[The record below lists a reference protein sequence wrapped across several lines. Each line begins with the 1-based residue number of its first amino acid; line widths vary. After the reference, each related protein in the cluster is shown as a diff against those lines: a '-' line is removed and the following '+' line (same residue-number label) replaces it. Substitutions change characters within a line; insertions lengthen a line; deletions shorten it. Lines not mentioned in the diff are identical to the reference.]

1 MKKIKSQT
9 QVVSILLIVGIAL
22 AAVATITPWSLNMI
36 QKRKDAKS
44 VEDVFNFFF
53 LLDSKIREVAVNGG
67 EQTLTLKVPGKI
79 TVYPY
84 RTDEI
89 TSNNITFSFT
99 SKVSNVAL
107 NEWISF
113 TPNNNK
119 TATLGVDN
127 FGVIQ
132 ARSQRQRDY
141 MKIDYSLWYRDL
153 LDRQT
158 NKLYRIKLSTS
169 NDQPIQTTNGFIKIQ
184 RGQTTTTQGLTI
196 TEVKIII

>member
-1 MKKIKSQT
+1 MKAQT
-9 QVVSILLIVGIAL
+9 QVVSVILVVGIAL

-36 QKRKDAKS
+36 QKRKDAKA

-67 EQTLTLKVPGKI
+67 EQTLMIKVPGKI
-79 TVYPY
+79 SVYPY
-84 RTDEI
+84 RDDQA

-113 TPNNNK
+113 TSNKNK
-119 TATLGVDN
+119 TATLGVDS

-132 ARSQRQRDY
+132 ARAQRQRDY
-141 MKIDYSLWYRDL
+141 MKMDYNLWYRDL
-153 LDRQT
+153 LDRQA
-158 NKLYRIKLSTS
+158 NRLYRIKLSTM
-169 NDQPIQTTNGFIKIQ
+169 NDQVVHSTNGFIRIQ
-184 RGQTTTTQGLTI
+184 RGEITTAQGLTI

>member
-1 MKKIKSQT
+1 MKAQT
-9 QVVSILLIVGIAL
+9 QVVSVILVVGIAL

-36 QKRKDAKS
+36 QKRKDAKA

-67 EQTLTLKVPGKI
+67 EQTLMIKVPGKI
-79 TVYPY
+79 SVYPY
-84 RTDEI
+84 ISEQA

-113 TPNNNK
+113 TPNKNK
-119 TATLGVDN
+119 TATLGVDS

-132 ARSQRQRDY
+132 ARAQRQRDY
-141 MKIDYSLWYRDL
+141 MKMDYNLWYRDL
-153 LDRQT
+153 LDRQA
-158 NKLYRIKLSTS
+158 NRLYRIKLSTI
-169 NDQPIQTTNGFIKIQ
+169 NDQVVQSTTGFIRIQ
-184 RGQTTTTQGLTI
+184 RGEITTTQGLTI